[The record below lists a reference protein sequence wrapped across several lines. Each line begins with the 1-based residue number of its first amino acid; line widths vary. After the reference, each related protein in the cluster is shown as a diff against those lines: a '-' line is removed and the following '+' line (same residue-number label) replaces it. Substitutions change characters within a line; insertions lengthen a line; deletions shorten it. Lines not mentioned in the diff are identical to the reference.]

1 MTTPI
6 VWFRHNTGPWLPS
19 GDPAILTGGI
29 PLAPLAGIPLFLTV
43 QGTGDAG
50 ITLNAGATSFRGSAP
65 LGYTAGLPHS
75 GGGFTTLDPSK
86 RLGSAVLAG
95 GNLQAGFPTTPGL
108 VQSVD
113 GYTTGKLY
121 CEIGSPTGD
130 IFSADWGGGFGID
143 FTAGGD
149 LNQWFNFGGFSSG
162 NANGGAV
169 ATGQSL
175 VNEFTS
181 LGALTVSI
189 LSNAFAFDI
198 GSGDVIGIALYLSG
212 SPVSLEATLADLF
225 FAATPSFVDFT
236 SVANRRQFINV
247 NGGAQNIKPDGS
259 GPYAV
264 TPPAFLSLEGVAPNP
279 NTFAINKG
287 RGGNFTLTGPD
298 LTAGATN
305 PPSTE
310 FTVTTPVGTVPFT
323 GVLGDYQNGNIYAF
337 NPKTLTDNGAPRRW
351 VRRWRALPG
360 DTTSAV
366 SFSYLNLNLETGTEI
381 PPGSNPQLVLRWSD
395 DGGKTWSGNRIIA
408 VGAEGETAFTVKAN
422 RLGSTSRFSASTRIF
437 ELSSTDPFKVSIISA
452 EVLVK

>member
-6 VWFRHNTGPWLPS
+6 VWFRLNTGPWLPD

-29 PLAPLAGIPLFLTV
+29 PLAPLAGLPLFLTV
-43 QGTGDAG
+43 QGTGDAS
-50 ITLNAGATSFRGSAP
+50 IVLNAGASPFVGSAP
-65 LGYTAGLPHS
+65 LGYTSGLPS
-75 GGGFTTLDPSK
+75 GAGFTTLDPTK
-86 RLGSAVLAG
+86 RYGSGTLSG
-95 GNLQAGFPTTPGL
+95 GNLDASFPTIPGMI
-108 VQSVD
+108 QSVD
-113 GYTTGKLY
+113 GYTSGKLY
-121 CEIGSPTGD
+121 CEIGPAGGD
-130 IFSADWGGGFGID
+130 IFSAFWGGGFGRD
-143 FTAGGD
+143 FAAGGD
-149 LNQWFNFGGFSSG
+149 FNQWFDGGFSSG
-162 NANGGAV
+162 VDPNGGALV
-169 ATGQSL
+169 GGQTLSNNESSL
-175 VNEFTS
+175 F
-181 LGALTVSI
+181 ALTQTV
-189 LSNAFAFDI
+189 LANAFNFRKQTT
-198 GSGDVIGIALYLSG
+198 DVVGIALYLSG

-264 TPPAFLSLEGVAPNP
+264 TPPVFLSLEGVAPNP
-279 NTFAINKG
+279 DTFAINKG

-310 FTVTTPVGTVPFT
+310 FTVTTPTGTVPFT

-337 NPKTLTDNGAPRRW
+337 NPDTLTDNGAPRKW
-351 VRRWRALPG
+351 LRRWRALPG

-366 SFSYLNLNLETGTEI
+366 SFAYLNLNLETGTEI

-408 VGAEGETAFTVKAN
+408 VGATGETAFTVKAN